1 MEDDLLVYEWA
12 SAQSDITI
20 IEFYKKGEAKRKYF
34 IISNGVVE
42 SQGCK
47 SLLAAKL
54 QLKQRQKWFELGEDK
69 QEILW

>member
-1 MEDDLLVYEWA
+1 MHFEKDVILAV
-12 SAQSDITI
+12 
-20 IEFYKKGEAKRKYF
+20 
-34 IISNGVVE
+34 SNGVVE